1 MNTDINKPSIE
12 NSAGIK
18 SIKYA
23 DNNNVESVE
32 NGILTMKTG
41 YTLKKIQ
48 NSFDKWTYD
57 GDFTVEANGMFEVKI
72 SGIISG
78 NDKNLFSNLVTLTNT
93 DLILVVQLDNITYI
107 IGNKEEGIHCKIGNF
122 SGTKPGDETG
132 FKLEFFRK
140 LRKPPMVLF
149 N

>member
-1 MNTDINKPSIE
+1 MNSDINKPNTE

-18 SIKYA
+18 SIKYV
-23 DNNNVESVE
+23 DINNVETVE
-32 NGILTMKTG
+32 NGIITMKTG
-41 YTLKKIQ
+41 FTLKKIQ
-48 NSFDKWTYD
+48 NSFDKWYYE
-57 GDFTVEANGMFEVKI
+57 GDFTVEANGMFEVKM

-78 NDKNLFSNLVTLTNT
+78 NDKSLFSNLVTLTNT

-107 IGNKEEGIHCKIGNF
+107 IGTKEEGIHCKIGNF

-140 LRKPPMVLF
+140 LRKSPMVAF